1 MEAIRH
7 PGRVIDNV
15 LRAAEELG
23 RTMYDAFAG
32 LAQRGEAVAAAVA
45 LAGPRVGRA
54 MRSIL
59 EGAWEVGGGLLGLVV
74 GVLVNALGTF
84 RPLAASERGE
94 LQLVFGGSRD
104 PDRVFVSTEDPL
116 STVPFGIQDFFFG
129 NPDCQALAT
138 TNLIEDVD
146 DALEIDDAGTMGLPR
161 ATFVHEPTHVRQADH
176 VGPVYMTDGVH
187 AQAVE
192 AGHDYGYDEGTAA
205 ETAAVDHEPSCAQ
218 TEVRDAGR
226 IAGLDGGL
234 SPGRGGP
241 LAVRPQA
248 ASSNRDA
255 SLRPQPA
262 RLTAA
267 ARGRP

>member
-32 LAQRGEAVAAAVA
+32 HVERGEAVA
-45 LAGPRVGRA
+45 LAGLRLGRA

-116 STVPFGIQDFFFG
+116 STVPFGIQDFFFRQSRLPG
-129 NPDCQALAT
+129 VGDDEPDRRR
-138 TNLIEDVD
+138 
-146 DALEIDDAGTMGLPR
+146 GRR
-161 ATFVHEPTHVRQADH
+161 ARDRRRRHDEP
-176 VGPVYMTDGVH
+176 
-187 AQAVE
+187 
-192 AGHDYGYDEGTAA
+192 
-205 ETAAVDHEPSCAQ
+205 
-218 TEVRDAGR
+218 
-226 IAGLDGGL
+226 
-234 SPGRGGP
+234 
-241 LAVRPQA
+241 
-248 ASSNRDA
+248 
-255 SLRPQPA
+255 
-262 RLTAA
+262 A
-267 ARGRP
+267 ARDLRARAHPRFGRPITSARST